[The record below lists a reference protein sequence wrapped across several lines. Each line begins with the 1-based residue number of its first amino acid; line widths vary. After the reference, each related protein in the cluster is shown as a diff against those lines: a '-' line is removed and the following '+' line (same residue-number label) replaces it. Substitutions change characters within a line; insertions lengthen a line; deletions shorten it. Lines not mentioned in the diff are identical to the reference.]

1 MFLPGRHQLRFKH
14 GRIKAERGKSGKR
27 AAMVHL
33 PNGLPAN
40 FTREYFDRAVRL
52 SFAAFA
58 LLA

>member
-1 MFLPGRHQLRFKH
+1 
-14 GRIKAERGKSGKR
+14 
-27 AAMVHL
+27 MVHL

-40 FTREYFDRAVRL
+40 FTREYFDRAGRF